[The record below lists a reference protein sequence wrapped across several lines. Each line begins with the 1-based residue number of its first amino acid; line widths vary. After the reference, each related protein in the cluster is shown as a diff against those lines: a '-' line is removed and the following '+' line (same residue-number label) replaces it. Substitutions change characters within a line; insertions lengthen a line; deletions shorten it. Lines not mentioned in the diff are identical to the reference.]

1 MIDARPAH
9 PAERALAI
17 GRELR
22 ACFALSAAEV
32 SWLLARWRDV
42 ADVPLRDDALALIA
56 QLVVTDGDRPP
67 LTHREAREIADAA
80 VRDCPTLEDARG
92 AVQRYA
98 TVRGATAE
106 QAAKLDTLV
115 RDTWHA
121 TPRPASEV
129 ARAA

>member
-17 GRELR
+17 ARELR
-22 ACFALSAAEV
+22 ATFALPAAEL
-32 SWLLARWRDV
+32 SWLLARWRDAHGV
-42 ADVPLRDDALALIA
+42 LMRDDALALVA
-56 QLVVTDGDRPP
+56 QLVVTDGDRRP
-67 LTHREAREIADAA
+67 LTAREARDLTETA
-80 VRDCPTLEDARG
+80 VRDCATLEDARG

-98 TVRGATAE
+98 VIRGADAE
-106 QAAKLDTLV
+106 QRARLDTLV

-121 TPRPASEV
+121 LHGAEV